1 MDGDLRPGSPMA
13 TQHDKIFKLLL
24 RAFLEDFLR
33 LVAPQALERMDLSSP
48 ELLDKEL
55 FAGGPH
61 GRRRE
66 LDLLVRVGT
75 VPGRPL
81 LIHVEIEARAKPSME
96 ARLWRYHN
104 QIRARYDTPV
114 LTIVIYLK
122 RGRPGIR
129 LETWQSDLGPD
140 FPELRYI
147 SFGLAGCS
155 AAEYLARP
163 EPLAWAF
170 AALMDPGSWS
180 RAELKMACQRRIAG
194 LKGRTEPFLLVDCVE
209 NYLQLDPR
217 EVAEFE
223 ALRSRR
229 ENRRVRAMAMTW
241 SETQQAKG
249 REEGRAEGMVQGAQR
264 GARQLLLHLLGKRF
278 GPLPDNVQRRVE
290 TITSLDRL
298 TELAERVLSA
308 HSLEEMGL
316 A

>member
-1 MDGDLRPGSPMA
+1 MDGDLGPGSPMA

-24 RAFLEDFLR
+24 RTFLEDFLR
-33 LVAPQALERMDLSSP
+33 LVAPQALERMDLTST

-61 GRRRE
+61 GHRRE
-66 LDLLVRVGT
+66 LDLLVRVRT
-75 VPGRPL
+75 TANRPL
-81 LIHVEIEARAKPSME
+81 LIHVEIEARASPKMQE
-96 ARLWRYHN
+96 RLWRYRN
-104 QIRARYDTPV
+104 QIQARYDTPV
-114 LTIVIYLK
+114 LTIVVYLK
-122 RGRPGIR
+122 RGRPGVC
-129 LETWQSDLGPD
+129 LETRQSDLGPD
-140 FPELRYI
+140 FPEPRYI
-147 SFGLAGCS
+147 SFGLAGCR
-155 AAEYLARP
+155 ATDYLSRP

-170 AALMDPGSWS
+170 AALMEPGSWS
-180 RAELKMACQRRIAG
+180 RAELKMACLRRIAE
-194 LKGRTEPFLLVDCVE
+194 LKGRVDPFLLVDCVE

-217 EVAEFE
+217 EVAEFD

-229 ENRRVRAMAMTW
+229 ENREVRAVAMTW

-249 REEGRAEGMVQGAQR
+249 REEGRTEGMQG

-278 GPLPDNVQRRVE
+278 GPLPENVRRRVE